1 MQHDFNKPAF
11 VTSAE
16 DLHKKRRLPIYI
28 LFLVGL
34 FLFSMLTYLIS
45 HSF

>member
-1 MQHDFNKPAF
+1 MQHDFTKPSY

-16 DLHKKRRLPIYI
+16 DLHKKRRLPLYI

-34 FLFSMLTYLIS
+34 FLFAMLTYMVTRS
-45 HSF
+45 V